1 VAMVPDVA
9 KRLGTAGWQVAIEA
23 GAGAGASY
31 PDDAYRAAGAT
42 VGDKVDVLQD
52 ASVVVRVNPFRP
64 DEVAQVP
71 EGVVLLSFLDP
82 AASGDVLRALAPKGV
97 TYLSFDLLPRIS
109 RAQSMDALSSQATVA
124 GYRCALLAAERLPKF
139 FPMLMTAAGTVPPAK
154 VLVIGV
160 GVAGLQAIATAR
172 RLGAVVKAYDVR
184 VAAREEA
191 ESVGATFLDLGVVAE
206 GTGGY
211 ARQLTEDELRRQQD
225 ALAGE
230 VAASDVVI
238 ATAAVP
244 GRRAPIMVSAAM
256 VRRMPTGAVF
266 VDMAADQGGNCEA
279 TVAGE
284 EVVVSGTTVVGL
296 SNPASSM
303 PTHASLLYARNVQA
317 VLGLLVDDGRLAPKW
332 EDEILDGACVLRDG
346 RVRVAEE
353 RAR

>member
-1 VAMVPDVA
+1 
-9 KRLGTAGWQVAIEA
+9 
-23 GAGAGASY
+23 
-31 PDDAYRAAGAT
+31 
-42 VGDKVDVLQD
+42 
-52 ASVVVRVNPFRP
+52 
-64 DEVAQVP
+64 
-71 EGVVLLSFLDP
+71 
-82 AASGDVLRALAPKGV
+82 
-97 TYLSFDLLPRIS
+97 
-109 RAQSMDALSSQATVA
+109 MDALSSQATVA

-317 VLGLLVDDGRLAPKW
+317 VLGLLVDDGRLAPNW